1 MFQGLV
7 WLWAAFAMFSVQYK
21 CDGVFFLCEFL
32 YGVCWRFAFVKS
44 SFLLG
49 CANILH
55 LHTWLTRESSVL
67 STVAS
72 SALRITF
79 WVHLLSLSW
88 FSMTTKFV
96 KWKLRAWVLDY
107 ENEVSE
113 EPTVITE
120 WENWIVFQ
128 VCVRQQLRIRV
139 RVKEG
144 MSMWK
149 SFWILDFIIRFM
161 RQFWWYITEK
171 KKKECIWICS
181 ASS

>member
-1 MFQGLV
+1 MRQRRLRKWSWVYQPGSVPAHSDVPGLV
-7 WLWAAFAMFSVQYK
+7 WLWAAFAMFSVWYK

-32 YGVCWRFAFVKS
+32 CGVWWRFAFVQS

-49 CANILH
+49 RANILH

-67 STVAS
+67 SAVAS

-88 FSMTTKFV
+88 YSMTTKFV

-120 WENWIVFQ
+120 WEKLDSVPS
-128 VCVRQQLRIRV
+128 VC
-139 RVKEG
+139 E
-144 MSMWK
+144 
-149 SFWILDFIIRFM
+149 
-161 RQFWWYITEK
+161 TT
-171 KKKECIWICS
+171 
-181 ASS
+181 A

>member
-1 MFQGLV
+1 MRQRRQRKWSWVYQLSSVLAHSNVLVLV

-32 YGVCWRFAFVKS
+32 CGVWWRFAFVKS

-49 CANILH
+49 RANILH

-67 STVAS
+67 SAMAS
-72 SALRITF
+72 NALRIIF

-88 FSMTTKFV
+88 YSMTTKFV

-120 WENWIVFQ
+120 WEKLDSVPS
-128 VCVRQQLRIRV
+128 VC
-139 RVKEG
+139 E
-144 MSMWK
+144 
-149 SFWILDFIIRFM
+149 
-161 RQFWWYITEK
+161 TT
-171 KKKECIWICS
+171 
-181 ASS
+181 A